1 MELLI
6 FVLTLACMMHEDI
19 LPDNVF
25 TEKWKHLIAAGNE
38 DAFREMFN
46 AYAARLTAFA
56 FSITKNKEASVEIMD
71 EVFIKIWKH
80 KEQLVQVA
88 SITTYLYTAIK
99 NTALNFLSHKSRET
113 HLQAF
118 DFINIELM
126 EEDRPDQRLISSE
139 IFTKI
144 KKAVDELP
152 PRCKIIFKLVREDG
166 LKYKEAA
173 EVLGVSEKTI
183 DAQMVIAVKRI
194 GDAVGK
200 YFDYFPSRFQKK

>member
-6 FVLTLACMMHEDI
+6 FVLTLACIMHEDI

-38 DAFREMFN
+38 DAFRQMFN

-80 KEQLVQVA
+80 KEQLLQVTN
-88 SITTYLYTAIK
+88 ITTYLYTAIK
-99 NTALNFLSHKSRET
+99 NTALNFLSHKSREM

-139 IFTKI
+139 IYTNI

-152 PRCKIIFKLVREDG
+152 PKCKIIFKLIREDG
-166 LKYKEAA
+166 LKYREAA